1 MERMNVYVS
10 LEVCI
15 CLYVRGWYFLV
26 IVSETI
32 NMSDGT
38 ATRWNDT
45 LYIITN
51 LVRSLRS
58 ASDGKLIILSIS
70 DTLWYL
76 LQMYRAPQSRRW
88 TISIFLMDSD
98 VWGFQIEHEYSDVGL
113 TSAWYA
119 WVFICWFDVFRFR
132 FKKPSAL
139 LPFDIMSFMCL
150 SHLRLDCTVIPRRIF
165 NWAHR
170 SKYMVMEDVIVL

>member
-1 MERMNVYVS
+1 MPKRNNNNLICKWYESKLVQKRTFSEENYSRLQGTTDVSCSLKQTTEGIWTRLSICIGSWSHCGSVYWKNECLYVS

-26 IVSETI
+26 LVSETI

-58 ASDGKLIILSIS
+58 ASDGKFIILSIS
-70 DTLWYL
+70 ETLLVLWYL
-76 LQMYRAPQSRRW
+76 LHMYRATRRW
-88 TISIFLMDSD
+88 TI
-98 VWGFQIEHEYSDVGL
+98 
-113 TSAWYA
+113 
-119 WVFICWFDVFRFR
+119 
-132 FKKPSAL
+132 
-139 LPFDIMSFMCL
+139 
-150 SHLRLDCTVIPRRIF
+150 
-165 NWAHR
+165 
-170 SKYMVMEDVIVL
+170 

>member
-1 MERMNVYVS
+1 VVLYMGRMNVYVS

-15 CLYVRGWYFLV
+15 CIYVRGCYFLV
-26 IVSETI
+26 LVSETI

-70 DTLWYL
+70 DTLG
-76 LQMYRAPQSRRW
+76 
-88 TISIFLMDSD
+88 IVVSITDVPSSSSLDHLNFSMDSD
-98 VWGFQIEHEYSDVGL
+98 V
-113 TSAWYA
+113 
-119 WVFICWFDVFRFR
+119 
-132 FKKPSAL
+132 
-139 LPFDIMSFMCL
+139 
-150 SHLRLDCTVIPRRIF
+150 
-165 NWAHR
+165 
-170 SKYMVMEDVIVL
+170 